1 MALAEKIECLV
12 LHEFHCSESFRLWLV
27 EQAVGPMRDPHRY
40 VGCFVWVRSD
50 GIGGSD
56 RLWLMEEDDQRI
68 GILLD
73 HKFEGSPQRE
83 QAERL
88 RDRGQEG
95 IATGRWVKFGTCVIA
110 PERYLQSMDDAAEYD
125 SQISYEALRDW
136 FAQGEQE
143 TSPYETKAQLLSRAI
158 EKRLA

>member
-1 MALAEKIECLV
+1 MALAEKIECIV
-12 LHEFHCSESFRLWLV
+12 LDEFHCSEPFRLWLG
-27 EQAVGPMRDPHRY
+27 EQVVGPMCDPHRY
-40 VGCFVWVRSD
+40 IGGFLWVRSD
-50 GIGGSD
+50 PLGGAD
-56 RLWLMEEDDQRI
+56 RLLLMEEGGRRI
-68 GILLD
+68 AILLD
-73 HKFEGSPQRE
+73 HKYEGSPQRE

-110 PERYLQSMDDAAEYD
+110 PERYLQSMDDAREYD

-136 FAQGEQE
+136 FEQSGQD
-143 TSPYETKAQLLSRAI
+143 TDPYRSKAQLLSDAI